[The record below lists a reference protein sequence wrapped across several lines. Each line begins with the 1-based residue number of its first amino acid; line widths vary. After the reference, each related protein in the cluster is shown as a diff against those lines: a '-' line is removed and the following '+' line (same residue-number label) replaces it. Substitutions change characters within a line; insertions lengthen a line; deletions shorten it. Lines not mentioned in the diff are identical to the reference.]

1 MFDIPVLHT
10 FFTELT
16 DLFSTPNALRSI
28 IILVFSLV
36 IAYWLSRFV
45 ALGIVRI
52 TQIVA
57 SISDN
62 ASDDA
67 KALRFRQIET
77 YLSVISAILRAVVVV
92 VTGYIAWKTLSPFA
106 GQSDTANSAAAIG
119 AGTIFIVIAGQTVGI
134 LLRDLTAGTIMI
146 AERWF
151 TVGDFIRVEPF
162 FELSGVVERFTLRS
176 TRIRAL
182 NGEIVYIHNQHIT
195 GVHVT
200 PRGVRTTA
208 VDIFVRD
215 LEKGEEA
222 VKQVISAIPKGKM
235 MLAKPLRITSR
246 QKWGEEMW
254 RITATGQTAPGREWL
269 IQDYFIEMIKNIDEG
284 KKKSERLLVYPP
296 FAHFADSAADKR
308 FNRAVRVA
316 QEKEAASK

>member
-1 MFDIPVLHT
+1 MSDPKLLNN
-10 FFTELT
+10 FFKELSE
-16 DLFSTPNALRSI
+16 LFSQPNLFRSLL
-28 IILVFSLV
+28 ILLGSL
-36 IAYWLSRFV
+36 IAAYWLSRF
-45 ALGIVRI
+45 LTKGIVRI

-57 SISDN
+57 NIGDS
-62 ASDDA
+62 ASDDT

-77 YLSVISAILRAVVVV
+77 YLSVASAVLRVLTVVVV
-92 VTGYIAWKTLSPFA
+92 GYVAWRIISPLA
-106 GQSDTANSAAAIG
+106 GANEAANSAAAIG
-119 AGTIFIVIAGQTVGI
+119 AGTVFVVIAGQTIGI
-134 LLRDLTAGTIMI
+134 ILRDLTAGTTMI

-151 TVGDFIRVEPF
+151 TVGDFVRLEPF
-162 FELSGVVERFTLRS
+162 MDIAGVVERFTLRS

-182 NGEIVYIHNQHIT
+182 NGEIIHIHNQHIA

-208 VDIFVRD
+208 VDIFVHD
-215 LEKGEEA
+215 LEKGEAA
-222 VKQVISAIPKGKM
+222 VKKVIATIPKGKM
-235 MLAKPLRITSR
+235 MLAKPLRITGK
-246 QKWGEEMW
+246 QQWGENMW

-284 KKKSERLLVYPP
+284 KKKADRLIAYPP

-316 QEKEAASK
+316 QEKEASK